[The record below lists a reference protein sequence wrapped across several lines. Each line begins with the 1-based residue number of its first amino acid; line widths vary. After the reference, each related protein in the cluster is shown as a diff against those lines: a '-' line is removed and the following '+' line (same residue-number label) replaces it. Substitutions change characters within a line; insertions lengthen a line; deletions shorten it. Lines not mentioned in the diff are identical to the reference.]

1 VLNQESLLLAVAV
14 VAELEL
20 LQPLARVVVSS
31 PLLEKMARDKAV
43 EGVHKLLEGTGD
55 WPTDLELRVQLARYL
70 LVDKVV
76 RAISTVAAVEAV
88 ATTVEEVAVRIL
100 TAQVM
105 TQEPVA
111 ADLLLQILTTHR
123 MSHILL
129 ESKAA
134 TEWS

>member
-1 VLNQESLLLAVAV
+1 
-14 VAELEL
+14 
-20 LQPLARVVVSS
+20 
-31 PLLEKMARDKAV
+31 
-43 EGVHKLLEGTGD
+43 
-55 WPTDLELRVQLARYL
+55 LELRGLLALYL
-70 LVDKVV
+70 LVDKEV
-76 RAISTVAAVEAV
+76 RAISTVEEVAVV

-100 TAQVM
+100 TAQEM
-105 TQEPVA
+105 TQEPAA

>member
-1 VLNQESLLLAVAV
+1 
-14 VAELEL
+14 
-20 LQPLARVVVSS
+20 
-31 PLLEKMARDKAV
+31 
-43 EGVHKLLEGTGD
+43 
-55 WPTDLELRVQLARYL
+55 LELRGLLARYL

-76 RAISTVAAVEAV
+76 RAISTAAEVEAV

-105 TQEPVA
+105 TQEPVV
-111 ADLLLQILTTHR
+111 ADLLLPILTTHR

>member
-1 VLNQESLLLAVAV
+1 LLAVAV

-20 LQPLARVVVSS
+20 LQPLAQVVVSS
-31 PLLEKMARDKAV
+31 PLLEKMARGKAV
-43 EGVHKLLEGTGD
+43 EAVHKLLEGTGD

-88 ATTVEEVAVRIL
+88 ATTVEAVAVRIL

-105 TQEPVA
+105 TQELAA